1 MEIRPIDGNAL
12 AEELRSESLD
22 AGFYRAIYEGAAR
35 RAQAAPILDYA
46 PVVHGEWIESTVCV
60 GFYECSQCRSRK
72 RGNQPFFDSVWNY
85 CPNCGAKMDG
95 GKKDGKNS
103 DA

>member
-1 MEIRPIDGNAL
+1 MRPIDADAL
-12 AEELRSESLD
+12 ALEVKRWFVIPDNRKTMKE
-22 AGFYRAIYEGAAR
+22 AIDH
-35 RAQAAPILDYA
+35 APTLDYA
-46 PVVHGEWIESTVCV
+46 PVRHGEWVESTVCV

-95 GKKDGKNS
+95 GKKDG
-103 DA
+103 